1 LQTAVA
7 DYLARSDLQTYIPN
21 FIQNAENKLYRAL
34 NLRNEETALS
44 ITVASNVAALPADF
58 KSLKFAYMSGTP
70 ADVLQ
75 WVPIEELYRKYPDR
89 SDTTSNP
96 KVISREGSN
105 FIFGP
110 ASVDDEVLNGIYYAK
125 QDPLRTTDPSW
136 YATNAP
142 EVLLYAS
149 LMESAP
155 FIQNDERLSV
165 WSQLLE
171 DAVFSLKVEQEN
183 AEYSG
188 GQLLVRP
195 S

>member
-1 LQTAVA
+1 MQTAVA

-44 ITVASNVAALPADF
+44 ITVASNVAAVPADF

-105 FIFGP
+105 FVFGP
-110 ASVDDEVLNGIYYAK
+110 ASVNDEVLNGIYYAK

-136 YATNAP
+136 YVTNAP